1 MTNSG
6 SPNVLSSAYAECERI
21 VQDGDPDRAVAVGFA
36 AKPAQKHLFAL
47 YAFHLETLRI
57 RDLVSQA
64 LPGEIRLQWWRD
76 RLASSE
82 PLEDAAQGS
91 PVATALI
98 ATIREHA
105 LPLDAFER
113 YLETRVFDLYND
125 PMPSRADFEA
135 YAGETSSALIMMAAM
150 VLDRAAAPGLADAC
164 GHAGVGQ
171 TAISVLRSEAIHRN
185 RHQVYVP
192 ADILAATGSDA
203 SNWLSGGAGSE
214 GARHAMRAFAQEH
227 LDRAAQQWACIP
239 ASVRPALLPALW
251 AGKGPLAPP
260 AAEPSAL
267 RRLWFYW
274 RQMRS

>member
-1 MTNSG
+1 MSD
-6 SPNVLSSAYAECERI
+6 SIPSSDLASAYAECERI
-21 VQDGDPDRAVAVGFA
+21 VQDGDPDRAVSVGFA
-36 AKPAQKHLFAL
+36 TKAAQRHLFAL
-47 YAFHLETLRI
+47 YAFHLETLRV

-98 ATIREHA
+98 ATIREHS
-105 LPLDAFER
+105 LPVDAFER
-113 YLETRVFDLYND
+113 YLEARVFDLYND

-150 VLDRAAAPGLADAC
+150 VLDRSAAPGLADAC

-192 ADILAATGSDA
+192 ADILASTGIDA
-203 SNWLSGGAGSE
+203 SIWLAGGAESGR
-214 GARHAMRAFAQEH
+214 ARDAMKAFAREH
-227 LDRAAQQWACIP
+227 LERVTQHWTSIP
-239 ASVRPALLPALW
+239 TSIRPALLPALW
-251 AGKGPLAPP
+251 AGKAPI
-260 AAEPSAL
+260 AAGAEPSAL

-274 RQMRS
+274 RRMRS

>member
-1 MTNSG
+1 M
-6 SPNVLSSAYAECERI
+6 SAYAECERI

-36 AKPAQKHLFAL
+36 TKPAQKHLFAL

-57 RDLVSQA
+57 RDLVSQP

-76 RLASSE
+76 RLASAE

-98 ATIREHA
+98 ATIREHS

-113 YLETRVFDLYND
+113 YLEARVFDLYND

-135 YAGETSSALIMMAAM
+135 YAGETSSAVIMMAAM
-150 VLDRAAAPGLADAC
+150 MLDRSAAPGLADAC

-192 ADILAATGSDA
+192 ADILTATGIDA
-203 SNWLSGGAGSE
+203 STWLAGGAGSE
-214 GARHAMRAFAQEH
+214 RARDAMRAFAREH
-227 LDRAAQQWACIP
+227 LDRILHQWASIP
-239 ASVRPALLPALW
+239 VSVRPALLPAQW
-251 AGKGPLAPP
+251 AGKAPIT
-260 AAEPSAL
+260 AGAEPSAL

>member
-1 MTNSG
+1 MTDSAPSG
-6 SPNVLSSAYAECERI
+6 GLLSAYAECERI

-36 AKPAQKHLFAL
+36 TKPAQKHLFAL

-57 RDLVSQA
+57 RDLVSQP

-76 RLASSE
+76 RLASEE

-91 PVATALI
+91 PIATALI

-113 YLETRVFDLYND
+113 YLEARVFDLYND

-135 YAGETSSALIMMAAM
+135 YAGETSSALIMMATM
-150 VLDRAAAPGLADAC
+150 VLDRSAAPSLADAC

-192 ADILAATGSDA
+192 ADILTATGIDA
-203 SNWLSGGAGSE
+203 STWLAGGAGSE
-214 GARHAMRAFAQEH
+214 RARDAMRAFAREH
-227 LDRAAQQWACIP
+227 LDPVLHLWASIP
-239 ASVRPALLPALW
+239 VSVRPALLPALW
-251 AGKGPLAPP
+251 AGKAPIT
-260 AAEPSAL
+260 AGAEPSAL